1 MKLFIVICVAL
12 ILTGCSPLDREEQF
26 WLGVMVLGQ
35 AADYAT
41 TERNLD
47 VGAREQNP
55 FFSSCPDDDDILLFK
70 TGVTLAFYLLGEA
83 APDNRVTIYKI
94 GAFLGFA
101 PAAYN
106 QWAYFHNRP

>member
-1 MKLFIVICVAL
+1 MKWFIVLCVAL

-47 VGAREQNP
+47 AGAREQNP
-55 FFSSCPDDDDILLFK
+55 FLSERPDDDDILLFK
-70 TGVTLAFYLLGEA
+70 AGVTLGFYLLGEA
-83 APDNRVTIYKI
+83 APDNRVTIYKM
-94 GAFLGFA
+94 GALFGFA
-101 PAAYN
+101 PAVYN
-106 QWAYFHNRP
+106 QWAYDHNRP